1 MIKAGIIGA
10 TGYAGGELVRILTG
24 HREAEIV
31 WYGSRSYIDQKY
43 ADVYRNMFEIVD
55 AKCLDDNME
64 ELAKQADVIFTATPQ
79 GYCASVISEEILERT
94 KIVDL
99 SADFRIKDV
108 GDFVQVEI
116 EDNGRGI
123 AAKDLPYIFDRF
135 YRADSSRN
143 SSQGGSGIGLSIVKK
158 IVEDHGGRIWATSKE
173 GMGTE
178 MHFVLRKYQEVLQH
192 EQDTDH

>member
-10 TGYAGGELVRILTG
+10 TGYAGGELVRLLSG
-24 HREAEIV
+24 HKDAEII
-31 WYGSRSYIDQKY
+31 WYGSRSYIDKKY
-43 ADVYRNMFEIVD
+43 ADVYQNMFRIVD
-55 AKCLDDNME
+55 ERCLDDNME
-64 ELAKQADVIFTATPQ
+64 ELAGQVDVIFTATPQ
-79 GYCASVISEEILERT
+79 GYLASVIDEEILSQC
-94 KIVDL
+94 KVIDL